1 MRMGTSALVSA
12 LTALPWE
19 SDEDTSADED
29 YTMTRT
35 QVIYPQRP
43 RRESPVYVPF
53 SQLTCSNAHALVPA
67 YDTADGDDP

>member
-19 SDEDTSADED
+19 SDEETSADED
-29 YTMTRT
+29 HTSRT

-43 RRESPVYVPF
+43 RREFP
-53 SQLTCSNAHALVPA
+53 LVVQR
-67 YDTADGDDP
+67 